1 MNVSK
6 GGKELTNWTI
16 TPLGVELGRVPV
28 NYPILG
34 PSMCIIFIN
43 DLPKNG
49 ENNSD
54 YYGRPYYIYGRTEHN
69 KKKIMQI

>member
-16 TPLGVELGRVPV
+16 KPLGVGLGRVPV

-34 PSMCIIFIN
+34 PSMCIIFIMA
-43 DLPKNG
+43 
-49 ENNSD
+49 
-54 YYGRPYYIYGRTEHN
+54 RTIPITMEGLTIWQN
-69 KKKIMQI
+69 RTQ